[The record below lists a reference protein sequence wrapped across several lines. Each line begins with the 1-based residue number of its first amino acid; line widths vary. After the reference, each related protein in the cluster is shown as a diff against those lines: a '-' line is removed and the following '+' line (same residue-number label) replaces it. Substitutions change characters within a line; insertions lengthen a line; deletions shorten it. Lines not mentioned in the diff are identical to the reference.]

1 MAKFGIGSV
10 WGEVTR
16 TATHGFSAMGSVASA
31 LDATA
36 KGVEKSAWLNSAK
49 SAQELCTEMG
59 IVNDDNSQLNPTE
72 AIKATDNLLVM
83 LRGY

>member
-1 MAKFGIGSV
+1 MSKFGIGSV
-10 WGEVTR
+10 WGELTR
-16 TATHGFSAMGSVASA
+16 TATHGFSAVGSVASA

-59 IVNDDNSQLNPTE
+59 ILNDDKSQLNPAE
-72 AIKATDNLLVM
+72 AIQATDKLLAM